1 MGKMSI
7 MVTKPGRNDP
17 CTCGSGKKY
26 KKCCL
31 EKDQQAEHAAFA
43 ETAARTAAYEAKS
56 KIKRERF
63 KTDVLAHGLNSEEL
77 RKWQSLETDYNVVL
91 TLIEI
96 GSLDEAEVV
105 ARDLLVRF
113 PDLPEGHECLARIC
127 KAHGDNLRAADHY
140 RQALLVVRTHPDDF
154 EPATEA
160 NMQRLIDQLD
170 PSITT

>member
-1 MGKMSI
+1 MSI

-43 ETAARTAAYEAKS
+43 ETAARTAAYAAKS
-56 KIKRERF
+56 KIKLERF
-63 KTDVLAHGLNSEEL
+63 KTDVLAHGLKGEEF

-91 TLIEI
+91 DLIDA
-96 GSLDEAEVV
+96 GSLDQAEGV

-113 PDLPEGHECLARIC
+113 PDLPEGHECLALVS
-127 KAHGDNLRAADHY
+127 KARGDNLRAADHY
-140 RQALLVVRTHPDDF
+140 RQALHIVRTHPDDF
-154 EPATEA
+154 EPTLEA
-160 NMQRLIDQLD
+160 SMQRLIDQLD
-170 PSITT
+170 PGITT

>member
-1 MGKMSI
+1 MSI

-31 EKDQQAEHAAFA
+31 EKDQQAEHAAFV

-63 KTDVLAHGLNSEEL
+63 KTDVLAHGLNSEEF

-91 TLIEI
+91 DLIDA
-96 GSLDEAEVV
+96 GSLDQAEGV

-113 PDLPEGHECLARIC
+113 PDLLEGHECLAMVS
-127 KAHGDNLRAADHY
+127 KARGDHPRAADHY
-140 RQALLVVRTHPDDF
+140 RQALQIVRTHPEDF
-154 EPATEA
+154 EPTTEA
-160 NMQRLIDQLD
+160 NMQSLIDQLD
-170 PSITT
+170 PGITT

>member
-1 MGKMSI
+1 MGKISG

-31 EKDQQAEHAAFA
+31 EKDRQAERAALV
-43 ETAARTAAYEAKS
+43 EMAAKTAAYAAKS

-63 KTDVLAHGLNSEEL
+63 EADVLAHGLKGEEF

-91 TLIEI
+91 DLIDA
-96 GSLDEAEVV
+96 GSLDQAEVV

-113 PDLPEGHECLARIC
+113 PDLPEGHECLAMVC
-127 KAHGDNLRAADHY
+127 KARGDNPRAADHY
-140 RQALLVVRTHPDDF
+140 RQALHIVRTHPDDF
-154 EPATEA
+154 EPTTEA

-170 PSITT
+170 PVITP

>member
-1 MGKMSI
+1 

-31 EKDQQAEHAAFA
+31 EKDQLTERAALAEMAAKI
-43 ETAARTAAYEAKS
+43 AAYEAKS

-63 KTDVLAHGLNSEEL
+63 KTDVLANGLKGEEF

-96 GSLDEAEVV
+96 GDLDEAEVV

-113 PDLPEGHECLARIC
+113 PDLPEGHECLAKVC
-127 KAHGDNLRAADHY
+127 KARGDNPGAADHY
-140 RQALLVVRTHPDDF
+140 RQALNIVRTNPDDF
-154 EPATEA
+154 EPTTEA

-170 PSITT
+170 PGITT

>member
-1 MGKMSI
+1 MPS
-7 MVTKPGRNDP
+7 MVTKTGRNDP

-31 EKDQQAEHAAFA
+31 DKDQQAERAAFA
-43 ETAARTAAYEAKS
+43 EMAAKTAAYAAKS

-63 KTDVLAHGLNSEEL
+63 EADVLAHGLKGEEF

-91 TLIEI
+91 DLIDA
-96 GSLDEAEVV
+96 GSLDQAEVV

-113 PDLPEGHECLARIC
+113 PDLPEGHECLARVC
-127 KAHGDNLRAADHY
+127 KARGDNPRAADHY
-140 RQALLVVRTHPDDF
+140 RQALHIVRTHPDDF
-154 EPATEA
+154 EPTTEA

-170 PSITT
+170 PDITT

>member
-1 MGKMSI
+1 M
-7 MVTKPGRNDP
+7 
-17 CTCGSGKKY
+17 
-26 KKCCL
+26 
-31 EKDQQAEHAAFA
+31 
-43 ETAARTAAYEAKS
+43 
-56 KIKRERF
+56 
-63 KTDVLAHGLNSEEL
+63 LAHGLNSEEL

-127 KAHGDNLRAADHY
+127 TARGDNLRAADHY
-140 RQALLVVRTHPDDF
+140 RQALHVVRSHPDDF

-170 PSITT
+170 PRFKT